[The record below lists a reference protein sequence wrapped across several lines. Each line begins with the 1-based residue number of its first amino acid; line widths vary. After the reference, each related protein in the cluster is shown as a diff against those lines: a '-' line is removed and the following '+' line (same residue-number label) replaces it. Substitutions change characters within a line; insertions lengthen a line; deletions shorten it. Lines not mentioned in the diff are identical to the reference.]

1 MNEEELRNFCIE
13 HNLPFAIEF
22 KEPWYPKPIEIPQ
35 RVINDTKKLIEIF
48 NKAIR
53 EYFYSKK
60 KNTLRLYEYAKKMN
74 IYNKVRDT
82 FEVFG

>member
-35 RVINDTKKLIEIF
+35 GVINDTKKLIEIF
-48 NKAIR
+48 NKAIFDSIV
-53 EYFYSKK
+53 YG
-60 KNTLRLYEYAKKMN
+60 N
-74 IYNKVRDT
+74 VT
-82 FEVFG
+82 FHIIDD